1 MVYLKNS
8 KIAVR
13 GAEQIAGIFRD
24 LLALEDPVDRAKEHF
39 YCMHLDSKSRIKL
52 VELVSLGSL
61 NSSVVHPRETYRRAV
76 IQGSASIIVGHNHPS
91 GEPEP
96 SDEDTRTTKLLFEAG
111 NVLGIQLLD
120 HIVFTDTRYF
130 SFRSNSTHTFCNMK
144 KKGGENTHE

>member
-1 MVYLKNS
+1 MMYLQDS

-24 LLALEDPVDRAKEHF
+24 LLTLEDPVDQAKKHF
-39 YCMHLDSKSRIKL
+39 YCMHLDCKSRIKL

-61 NSSVVHPRETYRRAV
+61 NSSIVHPRETFRRAV

-96 SDEDTRTTKLLFEAG
+96 SDKDLRTTKLLIAAG

-120 HIVFTDTRYF
+120 HIAFTDTRYF
-130 SFRSNSTHTFCNMK
+130 SFRSNSTHAFCNTQK
-144 KKGGENTHE
+144 RGGEH